1 MPVFIENLKKTER
14 GDRNTMV
21 FVAKLIEKMGKTY
34 WMHELRTVIPY
45 SLNDRIERKGE
56 LN

>member
-1 MPVFIENLKKTER
+1 
-14 GDRNTMV
+14 MV